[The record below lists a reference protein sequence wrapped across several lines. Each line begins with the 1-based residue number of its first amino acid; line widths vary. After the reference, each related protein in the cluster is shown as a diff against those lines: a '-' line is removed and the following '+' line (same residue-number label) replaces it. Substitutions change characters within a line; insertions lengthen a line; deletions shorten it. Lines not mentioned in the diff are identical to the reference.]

1 MSDKDGSDEHYTRI
15 QEMIDSLIKDADSA
29 LNSKPARHHHHQQQQ
44 SSVHSDDSTDL
55 QLSCDPLCSPEQ
67 LSSVSTVFDDAPPA
81 YLSPSFSRR
90 PATRH
95 AASSY
100 KTPEIYPKRP
110 MSAMSMSSKSSR
122 SRRYRPQTPVSKPRV
137 LDTDPSEADA
147 ESDTELGSINA
158 SGSRPKSSYNVNGGR
173 SHGRRQEASV
183 NSSDLYAH
191 INYSARHAF
200 SSQQHQPQHNRHM
213 YSRYRSDT
221 LDSFMSNSSE
231 TCVSPG
237 NRYSREF
244 YRAPAT
250 SQTYTGAG
258 VLVDSLC
265 TPTRRGF
272 NFDFNTNPDAHS
284 SALAGSNVPLI
295 RRVRNSFA
303 RAVLRSASL
312 VDDSINDDIAALP
325 SDPRWSAESPS
336 SRVLRHRS
344 NTVDSDYSPSPESA
358 MRNDSYRESSAQ
370 NSIFNHQ
377 ARFVDDRDCYSSL
390 PSHLHPP
397 NSGSGPMPGSPSGLW
412 SRRRGENNSGY
423 EASHNHL
430 PSSHNAKYQSDSLG
444 SNVRSDRECQLSALR
459 IDTSNVDGS
468 QIRRPDSIE
477 EYDSSSGVASISAL
491 SSGRELVGC
500 TSPAS
505 ASSSNSDESASGLFG
520 IISLFYW
527 TLLFTLG
534 ALMLDS
540 FLCQVAGKRVMGTV
554 DKIAQSENLIDSPNS
569 KNKGKGSRSKN
580 LTISHS
586 NNADTK
592 SNADVA
598 NTVGRFRMVEYRF
611 VDRHSNIFDS
621 YDVKPDIALIELG
634 AMFRREV
641 EADFKID
648 QVVAD
653 TLSRLWFLVVQPPD
667 KFGHIANVSVEAS
680 RFIFSGSAA
689 NAAVRAVDIMNI
701 EFTDE
706 ERSCLVNIGDKI
718 DRRIRVL
725 GRLAHI
731 YNVKYGDKRAF
742 LKLSWIKPDKYLE
755 GALYDVL
762 QQSAIDGI
770 PAVYSSGVLCKDSFD
785 YQLEYLLLED
795 CGETVWDIIRQFVG
809 KKVTMQKIYRV
820 VPLVIK
826 NVMRYLLRAH
836 SAGVMHRDISS
847 GNISIRENDVF
858 IIDWGCSRLVTN
870 GSEDQNKL
878 FNQLAAK
885 WDFKLKEIIDKEKM
899 RDPLTGTHEYM
910 SIRVLLGTA
919 ERNIF
924 DDIES
929 LFYVVLHLL
938 QCAKK
943 EQVTDFLDTRHMSN
957 YVSAVLKVGNM
968 CGPQFYQKRA
978 GIETYPDDL
987 LQMVDNLYNM
997 LFMVD
1002 GVNICSKLLDCAPEM
1017 RKLDCH
1023 LLCSIIGK
1031 DAFDDI
1037 FPSHVSGSSGDAIEP
1052 SSIGVISAFSQ
1063 SESTDATKALGKRK
1077 AEEESDENDD
1087 AFYKKFKDLPWL
1099 QFY

>member
-272 NFDFNTNPDAHS
+272 NFDFNSTAECDDEALLDASLGSRETSGASTSQKHDFPHLYNDQHTFDQHRQPPQQQQRQQVRANPDAHS

-598 NTVGRFRMVEYRF
+598 NTVGRFVRWYIEG
-611 VDRHSNIFDS
+611 
-621 YDVKPDIALIELG
+621 PDEWP
-634 AMFRREV
+634 RS
-641 EADFKID
+641 
-648 QVVAD
+648 Q
-653 TLSRLWFLVVQPPD
+653 
-667 KFGHIANVSVEAS
+667 AS
-680 RFIFSGSAA
+680 SSSSSPAS
-689 NAAVRAVDIMNI
+689 
-701 EFTDE
+701 FT
-706 ERSCLVNIGDKI
+706 K
-718 DRRIRVL
+718 
-725 GRLAHI
+725 
-731 YNVKYGDKRAF
+731 
-742 LKLSWIKPDKYLE
+742 
-755 GALYDVL
+755 
-762 QQSAIDGI
+762 Q
-770 PAVYSSGVLCKDSFD
+770 
-785 YQLEYLLLED
+785 
-795 CGETVWDIIRQFVG
+795 
-809 KKVTMQKIYRV
+809 
-820 VPLVIK
+820 
-826 NVMRYLLRAH
+826 
-836 SAGVMHRDISS
+836 
-847 GNISIRENDVF
+847 
-858 IIDWGCSRLVTN
+858 N
-870 GSEDQNKL
+870 GSRESRRLGVDTDKPQTHSQRSRKPS
-878 FNQLAAK
+878 AMRGS
-885 WDFKLKEIIDKEKM
+885 FK
-899 RDPLTGTHEYM
+899 
-910 SIRVLLGTA
+910 
-919 ERNIF
+919 
-924 DDIES
+924 
-929 LFYVVLHLL
+929 
-938 QCAKK
+938 
-943 EQVTDFLDTRHMSN
+943 
-957 YVSAVLKVGNM
+957 
-968 CGPQFYQKRA
+968 
-978 GIETYPDDL
+978 
-987 LQMVDNLYNM
+987 
-997 LFMVD
+997 
-1002 GVNICSKLLDCAPEM
+1002 
-1017 RKLDCH
+1017 
-1023 LLCSIIGK
+1023 
-1031 DAFDDI
+1031 
-1037 FPSHVSGSSGDAIEP
+1037 HVE
-1052 SSIGVISAFSQ
+1052 
-1063 SESTDATKALGKRK
+1063 
-1077 AEEESDENDD
+1077 
-1087 AFYKKFKDLPWL
+1087 
-1099 QFY
+1099 

>member
-1 MSDKDGSDEHYTRI
+1 MHDKCKQPFGIKNALDSKGLATGRPSSKPLALSRNNKGSGANKPGPGESSGAHALGVLTKPIDIKRTQEQRLSRTPDSAVLDRMVELESAIATVKSSLDNQASSYYSVASQIAELNARIQHLSVSDRRAASSNNDDTSRTILSTASFKASASASSLSSGSCVDRDSVTPLLSDTASLQKTVSENAAMSDKDGSDEHYTRI

-272 NFDFNTNPDAHS
+272 NFDFNSTAECDDEALLDASLGSRETSGASTSQKHDFPHLYNDQHTFDQHRQPPQQQQRQQVRANPDAHS

-598 NTVGRFRMVEYRF
+598 NTVGRFVRWYIEG
-611 VDRHSNIFDS
+611 
-621 YDVKPDIALIELG
+621 PDEWP
-634 AMFRREV
+634 RS
-641 EADFKID
+641 
-648 QVVAD
+648 Q
-653 TLSRLWFLVVQPPD
+653 
-667 KFGHIANVSVEAS
+667 AS
-680 RFIFSGSAA
+680 SSSSSPAS
-689 NAAVRAVDIMNI
+689 
-701 EFTDE
+701 FT
-706 ERSCLVNIGDKI
+706 K
-718 DRRIRVL
+718 
-725 GRLAHI
+725 
-731 YNVKYGDKRAF
+731 
-742 LKLSWIKPDKYLE
+742 
-755 GALYDVL
+755 
-762 QQSAIDGI
+762 Q
-770 PAVYSSGVLCKDSFD
+770 
-785 YQLEYLLLED
+785 
-795 CGETVWDIIRQFVG
+795 
-809 KKVTMQKIYRV
+809 
-820 VPLVIK
+820 
-826 NVMRYLLRAH
+826 
-836 SAGVMHRDISS
+836 
-847 GNISIRENDVF
+847 
-858 IIDWGCSRLVTN
+858 N
-870 GSEDQNKL
+870 GSRESRRLGVDTDKPQTHSQRSRKPS
-878 FNQLAAK
+878 AMRGS
-885 WDFKLKEIIDKEKM
+885 FK
-899 RDPLTGTHEYM
+899 
-910 SIRVLLGTA
+910 
-919 ERNIF
+919 
-924 DDIES
+924 
-929 LFYVVLHLL
+929 
-938 QCAKK
+938 
-943 EQVTDFLDTRHMSN
+943 
-957 YVSAVLKVGNM
+957 
-968 CGPQFYQKRA
+968 
-978 GIETYPDDL
+978 
-987 LQMVDNLYNM
+987 
-997 LFMVD
+997 
-1002 GVNICSKLLDCAPEM
+1002 
-1017 RKLDCH
+1017 
-1023 LLCSIIGK
+1023 
-1031 DAFDDI
+1031 
-1037 FPSHVSGSSGDAIEP
+1037 HVE
-1052 SSIGVISAFSQ
+1052 
-1063 SESTDATKALGKRK
+1063 
-1077 AEEESDENDD
+1077 
-1087 AFYKKFKDLPWL
+1087 
-1099 QFY
+1099 